1 MINSQKGNNTERIIE
16 EVSKKNLI
24 NYLYLYKK
32 VRRGYGRMHKKAHE
46 KIEKQGEIM

>member
-1 MINSQKGNNTERIIE
+1 MNVNEIREKRDIIDGQDA
-16 EVSKKNLI
+16 VLSLFN
-24 NYLYLYKK
+24 LYKK